1 MAKDEKQMKKKHRQA
16 TTIQKTFALH
26 EVIDLN
32 SNNSFIHSFIQKFI
46 RHHFKKS
53 TQRRPQPRR
62 YRSALSNLQNPL
74 SLFLFRR
81 WISKESPFQAEGP
94 TMENARRCLI
104 A

>member
-1 MAKDEKQMKKKHRQA
+1 LQRAAAVEKYDTNLAQMAQDEKQMEEKHRQA

-53 TQRRPQPRR
+53 TQRRPQPNHGNTDQ
-62 YRSALSNLQNPL
+62 S
-74 SLFLFRR
+74 
-81 WISKESPFQAEGP
+81 
-94 TMENARRCLI
+94 
-104 A
+104 